1 MSRKAAPPSPH
12 LRRTLDALML
22 ASPVALASRFERLD
36 RCIEAS
42 ISTAK
47 ALKKRGISAEAIPIG
62 VLARRKDLV
71 VGIGVKPPPDVRFVD
86 LRPEGPGLD
95 LHMVVTARM
104 GGDRWIV
111 DPTIGQLRRLGVDAP
126 LQKRFVAPETL
137 PGSGFD
143 TEAGW
148 EVVYAESQHTR
159 AEVDA
164 HTKAYREQMHGLA
177 DDIDHLIDVALA
189 ARLNHEMFAAILNRE
204 SPPTWGGV
212 MRRLE
217 AWHEVGAPEE
227 WAGPE

>member
-22 ASPVALASRFERLD
+22 ASPVALASRFEGLAH
-36 RCIEAS
+36 CIEAS
-42 ISTAK
+42 ISAAK
-47 ALKKRGISAEAIPIG
+47 ALEKRGISAEAIPVG
-62 VLARRKDLV
+62 VLARKDHLA
-71 VGIGVKPPPDVRFVD
+71 VGVGVRPPPDARFVD
-86 LRPEGPGLD
+86 LRPEGHGLD

-126 LQKRFVAPETL
+126 LQAKFVAPNDL
-137 PGSGFD
+137 HGFGFD
-143 TEAGW
+143 TEGGW
-148 EVVYAESQHTR
+148 GVVYAASQHTR

-189 ARLNHEMFAAILNRE
+189 ARLNHEAFAASLSRA
-204 SPPTWGGV
+204 SPTTWNGV
-212 MRRLE
+212 MRRLQT
-217 AWHEVGAPEE
+217 WHKVGVPEE